1 MKSTGRNNKTSY
13 TENIL
18 AETSLPGSALRDIEG
33 GFALDVLSC
42 RCLSW

>member
-1 MKSTGRNNKTSY
+1 MKSTGRNNK

-18 AETSLPGSALRDIEG
+18 AETSLPGSALHDIEG